1 MGERTR
7 KSLRY
12 NKDIFNF
19 IITKAEY
26 TTRLKI
32 FNLPKFKRNGQQ
44 VIEVLVKIIFPFC
57 LPNIAFN
64 VLNLLLIC
72 QIQLF
77 KHQFDFGIY
86 FNFNL
91 GIPNVEIS

>member
-1 MGERTR
+1 MGEGTR

-19 IITKAEY
+19 NSTKTEY
-26 TTRLKI
+26 ATRLKI
-32 FNLPKFKRNGQQ
+32 FNLSIFKRIGQQ
-44 VIEVLVKIIFPFC
+44 VIEVLVEIFFSFY
-57 LPNIAFN
+57 LPNTAFN

-86 FNFNL
+86 FNL
-91 GIPNVEIS
+91 GIPYDEIS

>member
-1 MGERTR
+1 MEERTR

-12 NKDIFNF
+12 NKDILYF
-19 IITKAEY
+19 ITTKTEY

-32 FNLPKFKRNGQQ
+32 FNLSRFKRIGQQ
-44 VIEVLVKIIFPFC
+44 VIEVLVEIIFPFR

-72 QIQLF
+72 QIKLF
-77 KHQFDFGIY
+77 MNKFDFGI
-86 FNFNL
+86 
-91 GIPNVEIS
+91 